1 MELKDKE
8 VLKEK
13 LKFAYAPYSNVHVAA
28 LAIDDKGNFY
38 YGVNVENAAYPSG
51 LCAERSALFGS
62 VVQGAQIGNFKELH
76 IISNLNKILYPCGAC
91 RQVMSQFLANDAKVV
106 LHSTNLLEEKV
117 FTMEQLLPGGVKDAD
132 IIPD

>member
-13 LKFAYAPYSNVHVAA
+13 LKFAFAPYSGVHVAA
-28 LAIDDKGNFY
+28 LAIDDKGNHY

-51 LCAERSALFGS
+51 LCAERAALFGS
-62 VVQGAQIGNFKELH
+62 VVHGAAIGSFKELH

-91 RQVMSQFLANDAKVV
+91 RQVMLQFLKNDAKVV
-106 LHSTNLLEEKV
+106 LHSTNLQEERI
-117 FTMEQLLPGGVKDAD
+117 FIMDELLPGGVKDSD
-132 IIPD
+132 IKSA